1 MVACMMLA
9 MLDTWLM
16 GWENWRRYWIK
27 DCIIPMLSL
36 PLMQSHPLT
45 TATPT

>member
-1 MVACMMLA
+1 MVACMILA
-9 MLDTWLM
+9 MLEIWLM

-27 DCIIPMLSL
+27 DWIMPMVSL
-36 PLMQSHPLT
+36 PFMSHPLT